1 MTATDHPIAPND
13 HRSPTGDTRRW
24 LTVYLRDHRG
34 GATFGQG
41 LARRSQHAN
50 AGSDLGRTL
59 GVVAGEIE
67 EDIRTLDALMSRL
80 GIRPS
85 RTKIALAKGADLL
98 ARTKLHGRFRRATPE
113 SRVLQLEALT
123 AGILTK
129 RHLWQALA
137 AVSDQVSTLDPA
149 EFEHLVRRA
158 DAQLAR
164 LDAHHGPASRAA
176 FSRDAE
182 HPLTAT

>member
-1 MTATDHPIAPND
+1 MPTATDHPIAPND
-13 HRSPTGDTRRW
+13 HRAPSGEIRRW
-24 LTVYLRDHRG
+24 LAVYLRDHRG
-34 GATFGQG
+34 GATLGQG

-67 EDIRTLDALMSRL
+67 EDSRTLDTLMSRL

-85 RTKIALAKGADLL
+85 RTKMALAKGADLL
-98 ARTKLHGRFRRATPE
+98 ARTKLHGRLRRYTPE

-137 AVSDQVSTLDPA
+137 AVSDQLSTLDLA
-149 EFEHLVRRA
+149 ELEHLIRRA

-164 LDAHHGPASRAA
+164 LDAHHAPAARAA
-176 FSRDAE
+176 FSPAAE
-182 HPLTAT
+182 HP

>member
-1 MTATDHPIAPND
+1 MPTATDHPIAPND
-13 HRSPTGDTRRW
+13 HRAPTGDIRRS
-24 LTVYLRDHRG
+24 LAVYLRDHRA

-50 AGSDLGRTL
+50 AGTDLGRTL
-59 GVVAGEIE
+59 GVVAEEIE
-67 EDIRTLDALMSRL
+67 DDCRSLDTLMSRL

-85 RTKIALAKGADLL
+85 LVKMAFAKGADLL
-98 ARTKLHGRFRRATPE
+98 ALPKLHSRLRRYTPE

-129 RHLWQALA
+129 RHLWQSLA
-137 AVSDQVSTLDPA
+137 AVSDERSTLDPA
-149 EFEHLVRRA
+149 ELEHLIRRA

-164 LDAHHGPASRAA
+164 LEAHHAPASRTAFGAA
-176 FSRDAE
+176 DGQ
-182 HPLTAT
+182 P